1 MIALEHINFRGDG
14 CCAYHI
20 GCANLALILQ
30 EMCSSECMPDLAPA
44 TGWQCGS
51 CFSLNG
57 IASCEGAPD
66 ASSATEA
73 LMECEICGK
82 YATPAPL
89 PTLQVREVAS
99 CSSLPSASS
108 THRSHPECV
117 LQDCTSTAPASIRS
131 LHQPT
136 PQQCVV
142 QPLLCQLEQAAA
154 CQMPSSSDSKD
165 DKALMQMAAMLPVAM
180 GGSTCVTASTELP
193 IGSAVPS
200 LSNTARSVTT
210 LGSSVSDSNGE
221 C

>member
-1 MIALEHINFRGDG
+1 MLALEHINFRGDG

-30 EMCSSECMPDLAPA
+30 EMCSSECMPDIDV

-51 CFSLNG
+51 CMSLNG
-57 IASCEGAPD
+57 IAPAEGAPD
-66 ASSATEA
+66 ASRATEA

-82 YATPAPL
+82 YDTPAIL
-89 PTLQVREVAS
+89 PPLQVRQVAS

-108 THRSHPECV
+108 TYRSHPDGA
-117 LQDCTSTAPASIRS
+117 LHDCTSTAPASIRS

-136 PQQCVV
+136 PQQCAA

-154 CQMPSSSDSKD
+154 WQMPSSIASKD
-165 DKALMQMAAMLPVAM
+165 GKALMQIPAILPQAM

-210 LGSSVSDSNGE
+210 LESSVSDSNAE